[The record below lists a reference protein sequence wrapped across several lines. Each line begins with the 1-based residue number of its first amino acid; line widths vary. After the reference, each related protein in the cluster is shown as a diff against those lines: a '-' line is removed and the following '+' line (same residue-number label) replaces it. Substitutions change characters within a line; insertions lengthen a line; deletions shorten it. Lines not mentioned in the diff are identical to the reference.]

1 MSYRIKTEGYRVRR
15 TDDGGMLVYDERT
28 DIGHVLNPSVAVVYD
43 LCDGERSVA
52 DMARYVAAETGLPAD
67 DEIVVLA
74 LAQLR
79 EAGLLDESEPTTAA
93 LASVNTG
100 VTRRSL
106 LKRLAVGAGAL
117 ALLPAIDSV
126 ADVSKLAAAT
136 GLTVFA
142 ATSISVTTTGGQSV
156 TVTLSVTGQP
166 SAGTLVYSIVTPPAH
181 GTAVI
186 DGDQLTYT
194 PSPGFEGG
202 DVLTYQAT
210 LIATTTT
217 PATTG
222 GTTPP
227 TTAHGTA
234 LQIRGAFGSGPIC
247 RHGVADRHLVGARH
261 GDHLGRSRRG
271 EREPQFHWLTT
282 GPEPVARPSARHR
295 RRRRPPSEIR
305 RSRQLGRR

>member
-1 MSYRIKTEGYRVRR
+1 MSYRINTEGYRVRR
-15 TDDGGMLVYDERT
+15 TDDGGMLVYDERA

-67 DEIVVLA
+67 DEIVLLA

-79 EAGLLDESEPTTAA
+79 EAGLLDESEPTTAS

-100 VTRRSL
+100 LTRRSL

-126 ADVSKLAAAT
+126 ADISKLAAVTA
-136 GLTVFA
+136 FA
-142 ATSISVTTTGGQSV
+142 ATSISVTTTGGVPV

-166 SAGTLVYSIVTPPAH
+166 SAGTLVYSIVTPPLH

-186 DGDQLTYT
+186 SGDQLTYT

-210 LIATTTT
+210 LLATTTT
-217 PATTG
+217 AGTTG
-222 GTTPP
+222 STTPP
-227 TTAHGTA
+227 TTAGPKS
-234 LQIRGAFGSGPIC
+234 LGIRGAFGRGRPASMEAQTGVVSAPGTVTISVGPAA
-247 RHGVADRHLVGARH
+247 VNAAP
-261 GDHLGRSRRG
+261 S
-271 EREPQFHWLTT
+271 FT
-282 GPEPVARPSARHR
+282 G
-295 RRRRPPSEIR
+295 
-305 RSRQLGRR
+305 